1 MKVIGSN
8 PSYLLK
14 TFLLYPSQCWSW
26 WHNFT
31 RSSWP
36 FWAKTSNFSL
46 GCRFFIYV
54 FNYIIYVHI
63 LTKSNFQYSKTNS
76 KLPLIEENA
85 EVTGLGSGCSGASSE
100 VVSSGS
106 TLRQMNSPKR
116 HANAQQRP
124 LSLPPKP
131 QIKFLRKTKSLS
143 TPNGSKQG
151 K

>member
-1 MKVIGSN
+1 M
-8 PSYLLK
+8 
-14 TFLLYPSQCWSW
+14 
-26 WHNFT
+26 
-31 RSSWP
+31 
-36 FWAKTSNFSL
+36 
-46 GCRFFIYV
+46 
-54 FNYIIYVHI
+54 
-63 LTKSNFQYSKTNS
+63 
-76 KLPLIEENA
+76 
-85 EVTGLGSGCSGASSE
+85 TGLGSGCSGASSE

-151 K
+151 KSMIFFLFGFTYLKPIILNCNVFTS

>member
-1 MKVIGSN
+1 M
-8 PSYLLK
+8 
-14 TFLLYPSQCWSW
+14 
-26 WHNFT
+26 
-31 RSSWP
+31 
-36 FWAKTSNFSL
+36 
-46 GCRFFIYV
+46 
-54 FNYIIYVHI
+54 
-63 LTKSNFQYSKTNS
+63 
-76 KLPLIEENA
+76 IEENA
-85 EVTGLGSGCSGASSE
+85 EATGLGSGWSGASSE

-151 K
+151 KSMNFFYCYYVEALYSALAYYLKLYWHFVLKIVLTYCEKNCSNDQKKVLLI

>member
-1 MKVIGSN
+1 M
-8 PSYLLK
+8 
-14 TFLLYPSQCWSW
+14 
-26 WHNFT
+26 
-31 RSSWP
+31 
-36 FWAKTSNFSL
+36 
-46 GCRFFIYV
+46 FFC
-54 FNYIIYVHI
+54 F
-63 LTKSNFQYSKTNS
+63 FQYLKTNS

-85 EVTGLGSGCSGASSE
+85 EATGLGSGWSGASSE

-151 K
+151 KSMIFFCLLLRRGSLQCTCVLLEALLAFCFENCSDLQ

>member
-1 MKVIGSN
+1 M
-8 PSYLLK
+8 
-14 TFLLYPSQCWSW
+14 
-26 WHNFT
+26 
-31 RSSWP
+31 
-36 FWAKTSNFSL
+36 
-46 GCRFFIYV
+46 
-54 FNYIIYVHI
+54 
-63 LTKSNFQYSKTNS
+63 
-76 KLPLIEENA
+76 
-85 EVTGLGSGCSGASSE
+85 TGLGSGCSGASSE

-151 K
+151 KSMIFFVWYYLFKAK

>member
-1 MKVIGSN
+1 MI
-8 PSYLLK
+8 
-14 TFLLYPSQCWSW
+14 
-26 WHNFT
+26 
-31 RSSWP
+31 
-36 FWAKTSNFSL
+36 
-46 GCRFFIYV
+46 
-54 FNYIIYVHI
+54 
-63 LTKSNFQYSKTNS
+63 KSNCLLLFFQYLKTNS

-151 K
+151 KSIIFLFGIT

>member
-1 MKVIGSN
+1 MFSDNLGLDFSIDVCIKIYFCLSFIL
-8 PSYLLK
+8 YL
-14 TFLLYPSQCWSW
+14 F
-26 WHNFT
+26 
-31 RSSWP
+31 
-36 FWAKTSNFSL
+36 
-46 GCRFFIYV
+46 V
-54 FNYIIYVHI
+54 
-63 LTKSNFQYSKTNS
+63 FQYLKTNS

-85 EVTGLGSGCSGASSE
+85 EATGLGSGLSGASSE

-151 K
+151 KSIL

>member
-1 MKVIGSN
+1 LTLTYSLSN
-8 PSYLLK
+8 Y
-14 TFLLYPSQCWSW
+14 
-26 WHNFT
+26 
-31 RSSWP
+31 
-36 FWAKTSNFSL
+36 
-46 GCRFFIYV
+46 
-54 FNYIIYVHI
+54 
-63 LTKSNFQYSKTNS
+63 FQYLKTNS

-85 EVTGLGSGCSGASSE
+85 EATGLGSGWSGASSE

-151 K
+151 MIFFGIISLWALNLYILSRSFIGILF